1 VPPALQGENRAMIS
15 RNPGETPKAVRR
27 ICRPATTRRGGS
39 GGAGI
44 LRAGALVILA
54 LGILSIAGCKGGSA
68 SGSTN
73 IKSVAITPTTVD
85 VPINGNAEFT
95 ATITLSNSTISTTT
109 TVTWEVNGAVGGN
122 ASTIG
127 SITPS
132 SVDQNVGI
140 YTAPPTV
147 PSPGTVNITA
157 VVQQT
162 NSSSTTPPTVTSN
175 TATVT
180 VGAGLGLSITPT
192 GATVPAG
199 GSKQFGAFLNGL
211 PDSAATWS
219 VTSASGITDNSVI
232 GSITSTGVYTAPAS
246 PPPGGTVTVTATD
259 GASSVSATVNVVYSD
274 LSLNGPYAFSY
285 TGNDASGFLAAA
297 GSFVADGKGHITNGV
312 EDFNSFLTGLDK
324 GVAISGTFSV
334 GSDGRGTATITRGSA
349 KEVWTFALTTG
360 QHAMLTLAEP
370 NATGGGTIDQQ
381 SVSAISNSASVI
393 TGPYVFSALG
403 ENGRNAVAPSTA
415 FTPRGMAGEF
425 TADGAGGFTAGQ
437 GTLIDVNDNGSPSP
451 DDTSMTVSYAFDATN
466 PGSGRGTITLQSNS
480 LGATRT
486 FAFYAVSTAVDQST
500 GDSYVTQLHLVEIDG
515 IDSMAGD
522 MYSAPSATA
531 LGNGYLSAANYVLTY
546 GGSSPS
552 GAYAAG
558 GILTSDGNGSVTGG
572 VLDTNDAGTTA
583 LNTTVS
589 GCTASSLDPTKRRID
604 LVCTA
609 GGTSE
614 FAVYQTSLGSAVM
627 LELDPAAV
635 ATGMAYEQCGPASAG
650 CAAAAP
656 AVSAKSIALGL
667 IGQGIF
673 YNSPSSYQ
681 QDIDGQISLGAGGIT
696 PGSID
701 IANYP
706 NAPFT
711 GDPISVVTLGTASSL
726 GRGTTVVT
734 ASNPSAT
741 YNLIYYLVDDQT
753 ALVLD
758 SDKTFVLRGSFGQ
771 QF

>member
-1 VPPALQGENRAMIS
+1 MTS

-27 ICRPATTRRGGS
+27 IRRPATMRMRRGGS
-39 GGAGI
+39 GGAGV
-44 LRAGALVILA
+44 LRALASVILA
-54 LGILSIAGCKGGSA
+54 LGILSIAGCKGGSGS

-73 IKSVAITPTTVD
+73 IKSVAITPTTVN

-95 ATITLSNSTISTTT
+95 ATVTLSNSTLSTTT
-109 TVTWEVNGAVGGN
+109 SVTWEVNGAAGGN

-140 YTAPPTV
+140 YKAPPTV
-147 PSPGTVNITA
+147 PNSGAVNITA

-162 NSSSTTPPTVTSN
+162 NTSSTTPPTVTSN

-192 GATVPAG
+192 SATVAAG

-211 PDSAATWS
+211 PDSAATWN
-219 VTSASGITDNSVI
+219 VTSASGITDSSVI
-232 GSITSTGVYTAPAS
+232 GSVTSTGVYTAPAS

-259 GASSVSATVNVVYSD
+259 GASNVSATVNVVYSD
-274 LSLNGPYAFSY
+274 LSLSGPYAFSY

-312 EDFNSFLTGLDK
+312 EDFNSFLTGLNK
-324 GVAISGTFSV
+324 GVAISGTYSV

-381 SVSAISNSASVI
+381 SVNALSNSASVI
-393 TGPYVFSALG
+393 AGPYVFSALG
-403 ENGRNAVAPSTA
+403 ANGRSAVAPSTP

-451 DDTSMTVSYAFDATN
+451 DDTTLTVSYAFDAAN

-480 LGATRT
+480 LGATPRQ
-486 FAFYAVSTAVDQST
+486 FAFYAVGTAVDQTT
-500 GDSYVTQLHLVEIDG
+500 GNSYVTQLHLVEIDG

-522 MYSAPSATA
+522 MYSGPSATA
-531 LGNGYLSAANYVLTY
+531 LGNGYLSAGNYVLTY
-546 GGSSPS
+546 GGSSPN

-558 GILTSDGNGSVTGG
+558 GVVTADGSGGASGG
-572 VLDTNDAGTTA
+572 VLDTNDAGATA
-583 LNTTVS
+583 LNTTIS
-589 GCTASSLDPTKRRID
+589 GCTASNLDPTKRRID
-604 LVCTA
+604 VVCTA
-609 GGTSE
+609 GSSTPE
-614 FAVYQTSLGSAVM
+614 FAMYQTSLGSAVM

-656 AVSAKSIALGL
+656 AVSANSIALGL

-681 QDIDGQISLGAGGIT
+681 QDIDGQISLGAGGTT

-711 GDPISVVTLGTASSL
+711 GDPIAAVTLGTASLL

-734 ASNPSAT
+734 ASNPAAT
-741 YNLIYYLVDDQT
+741 YNLIYYLIDDKT